1 MTTASPSTTARSE
14 AQLEAELVE
23 LIASCA
29 GDPYKFALVA
39 FPWGEPGTPL
49 ADKELGPWQVD
60 ILCAIRDG
68 LLTIDE
74 AIRIA
79 VASGH
84 GIGKSALVAI
94 IVLWAVATHED
105 TRGIVTAGTE
115 GQLRT
120 KTVPEL
126 GKWFRMMICRH
137 WFVQTATSIFSAD
150 PAHRNTWRID
160 FIPWN
165 EERPE
170 AFAGLHNESKR
181 ILVVF
186 DEASQIADIIWETI
200 EGALTD
206 ANTEILWICFGNYT
220 RNTGRFHECFGR
232 YRHRWVRRQID
243 SRTVKITNKAQIQ
256 QWIDDYG
263 EDSDF
268 VRVRVRGVAPRAGS
282 LQFIP
287 GDIVSQA
294 MKRTVRT
301 EPGDPVVIGVDV
313 ARFGDDQSVIA
324 VRCGRDARSVKWEK
338 HRGLNTME
346 LAARVYAMWKAT
358 SAVAIFV
365 DGGGVGAGVVDRLGD
380 IGAPV
385 HEVRFGAKPSGF
397 VTLRDKAKVINKR
410 TEIWALMREWLTG
423 GAIPDDAELE
433 ADLTGV
439 EYGYTGDEMAIQLE
453 RKKDMKRR
461 GLASPDCGDALACT
475 FAIPIHALPTDSD
488 DAGSASDGGR
498 DPISGY

>member
-1 MTTASPSTTARSE
+1 MTNARSTSP
-14 AQLEAELVE
+14 ALKDIKAELVAF
-23 LIASCA
+23 IAGFSS
-29 GDPYKFALVA
+29 DPYGFALAA

-49 ADKELGPWQVD
+49 EHMTLDPWQAD

-68 LLTIDE
+68 LITAQE

-94 IVLWAVATHED
+94 VILWALATHED
-105 TRGIVTAGTE
+105 TRGVVTAGTE

-150 PAHRNTWRID
+150 PRHKDTWRID

-165 EERPE
+165 ETNPE
-170 AFAGLHNESKR
+170 AFAGLHNQGKR

-206 ANTEILWICFGNYT
+206 ADTEILWLCFGNYT
-220 RNTGRFHECFGR
+220 RNTGKFHECFGR
-232 YRHRWVRRQID
+232 YRHRWTRRQID
-243 SRTVKITNKAQIQ
+243 SRTVKITNKTQIE
-256 QWIDDYG
+256 QWIADYG

-268 VRVRVRGVAPRAGS
+268 VRVRVRGVAPRAGA
-282 LQFIP
+282 LQYIP
-287 GDIVSQA
+287 GDTVEAAAKRQA
-294 MKRTVRT
+294 QIAAD
-301 EPGDPVVIGVDV
+301 EPVVMGVDV

-324 VRCGRDARSVKWEK
+324 VRRGRDAKFMAWGK
-338 HRGLNTME
+338 FRGLDTMQ
-346 LAARVYAMWKAT
+346 LAARVLEWRQKTGA
-358 SAVAIFV
+358 AVIFV
-365 DGGGVGAGVVDRLGD
+365 DGGGVGAGVVDRL
-380 IGAPV
+380 IQLGAPV
-385 HEVRFGAKPSGF
+385 IEVQFGARPDGGWVLQSP
-397 VTLRDKAKVINKR
+397 VKVRNKR
-410 TEIWALMREWLTG
+410 TEMWAVMREWLKG
-423 GAIPDDAELE
+423 GAIPDDPELI

-439 EYGYTGDEMAIQLE
+439 EYGYDADNAEQLE
-453 RKKDMKRR
+453 KKSDMKKR
-461 GLASPDCGDALACT
+461 GLASPDMGDALALT
-475 FAIPIHALPTDSD
+475 FAQPVHAQGGIYDRDSD
-488 DAGSASDGGR
+488 YRPDGR
-498 DPISGY
+498 SSITGY